1 LDETSTWQGAGNHE
15 GGHSGRGLQFPR
27 PGDSAD
33 KAKADDRKRDSP
45 RRRMVPAVTYDVIIV
60 GGGIVGLATA
70 LQLLRA
76 TSGCRLLLLE
86 KEDQLGMHQ
95 TGHNSGVIHSGL
107 YYKPGSLKA
116 KNCIE
121 GYQLLLDFCQ
131 EEGIPHDIC
140 GKVVV
145 ATCEEELPQL
155 EELRRRGEANGLA
168 GLRKLNSAEIK
179 EIEPHC
185 TGIKGLFVPQTG
197 IVNFR
202 MVAEKYAE
210 KIRGLGGEILLGQ
223 QVECIVQTDSGVE
236 VSSTHRS
243 WRAKKLVTCAGLY
256 SDRLAHNTTPS
267 LPLRIIPF
275 RGEYYMLKPEARKLV
290 RNLIYP
296 VPDPAFPFLGVH
308 FTQMIDGGV
317 ECGPNAVFAFAR
329 EGYKKTDFNLR
340 DTMESLAW
348 PGFRT
353 VVRKYWRAGMG
364 EFHRS
369 VGKTA
374 FVKALQRLIPE
385 IENGHLEAGGSGV
398 RAQACDRDGRLL
410 DDFYFV
416 ENRDV
421 IHVCN
426 APSPA
431 ATASLAIGANIAKTV
446 IQMLSK

>member
-1 LDETSTWQGAGNHE
+1 
-15 GGHSGRGLQFPR
+15 
-27 PGDSAD
+27 
-33 KAKADDRKRDSP
+33 
-45 RRRMVPAVTYDVIIV
+45 MTYDVVIV

-70 LQLLRA
+70 LQLLRTDA
-76 TSGCRLLLLE
+76 GCRLLLLE
-86 KEDQLGMHQ
+86 KEEHLGTHQ

-107 YYKPGSLKA
+107 YYQPSSLKA

-121 GYQLLLDFCQ
+121 GYRLMLDFCQ
-131 EEGIPHDIC
+131 AEGIPHDIC

-145 ATCEEELPQL
+145 ATREEELHQL
-155 EELRRRGEANGLA
+155 EELRRRGEANGLN
-168 GLRKLNSAEIK
+168 GLRTLVSAEIR

-202 MVAEKYAE
+202 RVAEKYAE
-210 KIRGLGGEILLGQ
+210 KIRELGGEILLNQ
-223 QVECIVQTDSGVE
+223 QIEHIVPTNGGVE
-236 VSSTHRS
+236 VSSAQRS
-243 WRAKKLVTCAGLY
+243 WHARKLVTCAGLY
-256 SDRLAHNTTPS
+256 SDRLARKTNPS
-267 LPLRIIPF
+267 LSLRITPF

-296 VPDPAFPFLGVH
+296 VPDPSFPFLGVH
-308 FTQMIDGGV
+308 FTRMIDGGV

-329 EGYKKTDFNLR
+329 EGYKKTDFNLG
-340 DTMESLAW
+340 DTIESLAW

-353 VVRKYWRAGMG
+353 VARKYWRAGLG

-369 VGKTA
+369 VSKTA

-385 IENGHLEAGGSGV
+385 IESKHLEAGGSGV
-398 RAQACDRDGRLL
+398 RAQACDREGRLL

-416 ENRDV
+416 ENKDV

-431 ATASLAIGANIAKTV
+431 ATASLAIGASIAKTV
-446 IQMLSK
+446 IQMLSR